1 MTLDIDISVWI
12 LCGMCLLTLVC
23 AILCLG
29 PWYRTGSRR
38 REEKASTAED
48 GEPSGSEVP
57 ESAADLPSLSVVVY
71 AEGSQEELDLCV
83 ERLEA
88 QDYTPLQIVIVCR
101 ATSESRDLLVGRYAD
116 RPNVYVTFIPPGSHN
131 LSERKLAITVG
142 LKAAIGDIVLTTA
155 SNIRPASSGWLRDM
169 AASFA
174 DPEVE
179 MVLGYSHMD
188 FSELHGPGRWYRQFD
203 STTIA
208 GQWIGYALGGRP
220 YRGDGYNLAFRKR
233 TFFAHKGYAR
243 NIFLHY
249 GDDDLFVNE
258 VATGRNTRVCVT
270 PASIVTTEWGWSAGR
285 VWTQSK
291 ARYRFT
297 SRWLPLAPSVRAGAL
312 SLMNWLLPLA
322 GAGAALLAW
331 PVYWPA
337 IFCGTCWLALQGCQ
351 IAVYRRMAR
360 VLDATRLWFA
370 MPLFML
376 LHPVLNFIFN
386 LKTKSLRKVNY
397 TWQR

>member
-1 MTLDIDISVWI
+1 MDNNIDISSWI
-12 LCGMCLLTLVC
+12 LCGACLLSLLG
-23 AILCLG
+23 AIWSLA
-29 PWYRTGSRR
+29 PWRRTGRLR
-38 REEKASTAED
+38 REPEAESD
-48 GEPSGSEVP
+48 E
-57 ESAADLPSLSVVVY
+57 AADGLPPLTVVVY

-83 ERLEA
+83 TRLEQ
-88 QDYTPLQIVIVCR
+88 QDYDPLQIVIVCR
-101 ATSESRDLLVGRYAD
+101 ATAESRDLLAGRYAD

-155 SNIRPASSGWLRDM
+155 SNIRPASPHWLRQM
-169 AASFA
+169 AVPFA

-188 FSELHGPGRWYRQFD
+188 FSETHGPGRWYRQFD
-203 STTIA
+203 STAIA

-270 PASIVTTEWGWSAGR
+270 PESIVTTEWGDSAGR

-297 SRWLPLAPSVRAGAL
+297 SRWLPMGPFARAGLL
-312 SLMNWLLPLA
+312 SLLNWTLLLTGVA
-322 GAGAALLAW
+322 AALLAW

-337 IFCGTCWLALQGCQ
+337 IFCGICWLALEGYQ
-351 IAVYRRMAR
+351 IGVYRRMAR
-360 VLDATRLWFA
+360 ALGATRLWFA
-370 MPLFML
+370 LPPFML
-376 LHPVLNFIFN
+376 LHPVLNFFFN